1 MNANYQLEQGLL
13 TAIKKTGL
21 TAPDTVVADGKVHRF
36 RSEVGSKNQ
45 NGWYI
50 LHLNPKPCGIF
61 GCWKNMSEKQFWF
74 PDVPSGQPNSE
85 QFIKYNAEIKLL
97 QEQWDAER
105 VVAQELS
112 SKRAEVEWAD
122 AEEPKNHPYLDKK
135 GVGNYGLKL
144 QGDRL
149 LVPLRDQSGNL
160 YSLQRITSKGDKKFL
175 TGGKIDGCFHLF
187 GK

>member
-21 TAPDTVVADGKVHRF
+21 TAPDNVVADGKVHRF

-74 PDVPSGQPNSE
+74 PERPSGRLKPSDHE
-85 QFIKYNAEIKLL
+85 KYKVQIKLL
-97 QEQWDAER
+97 QEQWALEKVLVQER
-105 VVAQELS
+105 S

-122 AEEPKNHPYLDKK
+122 AEESGDHLYLDKK

-160 YSLQRITSKGDKKFL
+160 
-175 TGGKIDGCFHLF
+175 
-187 GK
+187 